1 MPRGH
6 DVNAIAYPWRFDA
19 LGRTARSGL
28 EAHVREMIEQLLFTD
43 PGERVNRPD
52 VGSGVRRLV
61 FGPASPEVASAVR
74 FVIQAGLERW
84 LGDVLRIEA
93 LDVLSEDATLTID
106 LSYTVLATGETRTER
121 FERSAS

>member
-1 MPRGH
+1 M
-6 DVNAIAYPWRFDA
+6 NAITYPWQFDA
-19 LGRTARSGL
+19 LGRTARSHFLG
-28 EAHVREMIEQLLFTD
+28 HIREMVEQLLFTD

-84 LGDVLRIEA
+84 LGDVLRVDA
-93 LDVLSEDATLTID
+93 LEVLSEDATLTIE
-106 LSYTVLATGETRTER
+106 LTYTVLATGEAHTER